1 MQYSK
6 NPQEVPHFPN
16 FSPKDPTVSFYLS
29 KEHTGGIIMKNTSYK
44 KSTSQIALENIL
56 HFINHSGMY
65 ISQLKSDKKYTA
77 LNHDL
82 YVALTGV
89 IDVLVHEDR
98 IHNLIVSIAQSY
110 GAQYYEDLHEYDT
123 LFEVMSETLIGLNSV
138 ITKASGEVNNI
149 GRVRIDTYQDK
160 EPEQFVC
167 ILRNYIRNNIC
178 KDLARKLSKRAK
190 HIEPDTTLSNDD
202 EDDEIYKADSILY
215 NKRGLENTI
224 NFADDICK
232 HDTYELDMKSS
243 LFDAVISRF
252 GTRKPV
258 AAYIYLLIM
267 DSHYDTM
274 TVVRDLKETTDFN
287 QLFHQ
292 LLHKIELDYDVD
304 LSSYNNICFNVDKY
318 LSSFR
323 SIDDESARARIDRL
337 KSTTCKDV
345 MELKT
350 FKVVKSKHV
359 EIVGNNLFI

>member
-1 MQYSK
+1 
-6 NPQEVPHFPN
+6 
-16 FSPKDPTVSFYLS
+16 
-29 KEHTGGIIMKNTSYK
+29 MKSNTKYI
-44 KSTSQIALENIL
+44 KSTHQIALENIL
-56 HFINHSGMY
+56 HFINHSGIR

-77 LNHDL
+77 LYHDL
-82 YVALTGV
+82 CVALTSV
-89 IDVLVHEDR
+89 INVLVHEES
-98 IHNLIVSIAQSY
+98 IHDLIVSIAQSY
-110 GAQYYEDLHEYDT
+110 GAKYYADLHEYDT
-123 LFEVMSETLIGLNSV
+123 LFEVISETFIGLNS
-138 ITKASGEVNNI
+138 IIKRASGEVNNI

-167 ILRNYIRNNIC
+167 LLRNYVRNNIC
-178 KDLARKLSKRAK
+178 KDLARKLSRRAK

-224 NFADDICK
+224 NFADDVCK
-232 HDTYELDMKSS
+232 HDTYEPDMKSS

-274 TVVRDLKETTDFN
+274 TVVRNLKETTDFN
-287 QLFHQ
+287 QLFHK
-292 LLHKIELDYDVD
+292 LLHKIEFDYDVD
-304 LSSYNNICFNVDKY
+304 LSSYNNIHFNADKY

-323 SIDDESARARIDRL
+323 SIDDENARSRIDKL

-345 MELKT
+345 MSLKT
-350 FKVVKSKHV
+350 FKNIKSKHV
-359 EIVGNNLFI
+359 EIVGNNLLI

>member
-1 MQYSK
+1 
-6 NPQEVPHFPN
+6 
-16 FSPKDPTVSFYLS
+16 
-29 KEHTGGIIMKNTSYK
+29 MKNTSFI
-44 KSTSQIALENIL
+44 KSTHQIALENIL
-56 HFINHSGMY
+56 HFISHCNLN

-89 IDVLVHEDR
+89 IDVLVHEER

-123 LFEVMSETLIGLNSV
+123 LFEVISETFIGLNS
-138 ITKASGEVNNI
+138 IIKRASGEVNNI
-149 GRVRIDTYQDK
+149 GRVRIDTYYQDK

-167 ILRNYIRNNIC
+167 LLRNYIRNNIC
-178 KDLARKLSKRAK
+178 NDLARKLSRRVK
-190 HIEPDTTLSNDD
+190 HIEPDTTLSTDD
-202 EDDEIYKADSILY
+202 EYDEIYKADSILY

-224 NFADDICK
+224 NFADVICK
-232 HDTYELDMKSS
+232 HDTYAPDMKSS

-252 GTRKPV
+252 GARKPV

-274 TVVRDLKETTDFN
+274 TVVHNLKETTDFN

-292 LLHKIELDYDVD
+292 LLHKIEFDYDVD
-304 LSSYNNICFNVDKY
+304 LSSYNNIHFNADKY

-323 SIDDESARARIDRL
+323 SIDDENARARIDRL

-345 MELKT
+345 MNLKT
-350 FKVVKSKHV
+350 FKDVKSKHV
-359 EIVGNNLFI
+359 EIVGNNLLI